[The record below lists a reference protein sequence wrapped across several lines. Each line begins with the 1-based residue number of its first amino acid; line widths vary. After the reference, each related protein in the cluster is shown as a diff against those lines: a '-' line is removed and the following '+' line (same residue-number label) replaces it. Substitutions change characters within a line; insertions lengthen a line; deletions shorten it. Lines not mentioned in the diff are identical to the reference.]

1 MSNLERRIFQALDD
15 ANYWA
20 SEAMRLEE
28 KARLYRMREQQCRD
42 SANGEPLKILEKENA
57 A

>member
-1 MSNLERRIFQALDD
+1 MNALEYRISQALND

-20 SEAMRLEE
+20 READRLEE
-28 KARLYRMREQQCRD
+28 KARICRLREQQCRNE
-42 SANGEPLKILEKENA
+42 ANGEPLKILNKEEA